1 MTLSKTEFR
10 KNSLQKIKESQKH
23 NILYKTWLLE
33 KKLYKVLHS
42 KKFRSKNLNILFYYP
57 LHFEANVL
65 KVMKKMRHTCNIY
78 LPFMEGESFKM
89 VPFRLPLS
97 KKKFDIFEAGN
108 TYRIIKKI
116 NHQTN

>member
-1 MTLSKTEFR
+1 
-10 KNSLQKIKESQKH
+10 
-23 NILYKTWLLE
+23 
-33 KKLYKVLHS
+33 
-42 KKFRSKNLNILFYYP
+42 
-57 LHFEANVL
+57 
-65 KVMKKMRHTCNIY
+65 MKKMRHTCNIY